1 MSDDCVPNSKRAR
14 SDEVDIGDEGVVGV
28 LTEQQFRLPPGR
40 FPMRKALNE
49 MRSRWNNVEETRDGR
64 ATGLAEC
71 SFASTP
77 LVTHGAWRGH
87 TFASAAMFYYC
98 RNTINPYLEDMSQV
112 LNSCAQQRLRARGRK
127 SKRTS

>member
-1 MSDDCVPNSKRAR
+1 MSDESAPSSKRAR
-14 SDEVDIGDEGVVGV
+14 ADEVDASDEGVEGV
-28 LTEQQFRLPPGR
+28 VSEQLYRLPPGR

-49 MRSRWNNVEETRDGR
+49 MRSRWSNVEDTKNNKSI
-64 ATGLAEC
+64 GLTEC

-98 RNTINPYLEDMSQV
+98 RNNINPYL
-112 LNSCAQQRLRARGRK
+112 
-127 SKRTS
+127 